1 MSSLE
6 GRDAAHRATRT
17 LGGSLRREWQD
28 VRAAWAEPATRRG
41 MLATTLILVGSFSP
55 ASLPNSNP
63 FRSVPVLGSLQYWPG
78 RGIATAVLL
87 VGVVLLLDAWL
98 RMRPSAL
105 HRPTTRATL
114 WLWSLPL
121 LAAPPL
127 LSFDA
132 YSYAAQGYMVHR
144 GFDPY
149 SFGPAVLDGVYQ
161 EQVDQYWQYTPA
173 PYGPLSLQLQH
184 LLVDLSGFN
193 AYLSAILMR
202 VPALVGV
209 VLIAVYL
216 PRLARRLGYDRE
228 GTIWL
233 AVLNP
238 LVVLHFVGGAHNDSL
253 MMGLMILGLW
263 LAVRRHLVWG
273 ALAVAAAATIK
284 QPAAAAILAVAALHA
299 RRVRGQE
306 PTNAEVGRAAVPAIG
321 VFLLGFVG
329 ITVATGLGFGWVR
342 AAGVPGMI
350 RSMLA
355 PFTAVG
361 SGLEW
366 LFNAVGWTDTAG
378 ASVPFLQKVGM
389 VVGAVA
395 SLWLIWRFKA
405 RRPVRTLGWVLLV
418 FVVTG
423 AVVHPWYLLW
433 GGLILAMTEATP
445 VRRRVVLW
453 ASAGLVLYSAFDA
466 AWFLNSVSALSV
478 TLLLALVWVVTGH
491 DKGLDRDV
499 DLARGPDHRRGVG
512 RR

>member
-1 MSSLE
+1 MSAQE
-6 GRDAAHRATRT
+6 GRDVAHQSTRSFR
-17 LGGSLRREWQD
+17 GKVRREFQD
-28 VRAAWAEPATRRG
+28 IRESWAVPATRRG
-41 MLATTLILVGSFSP
+41 MLATTLILVGSYSP

-78 RGIATAVLL
+78 RGIATAILL

-98 RMRPSAL
+98 RLRPSSL

-114 WLWSLPL
+114 WLWCLPL

-149 SFGPAVLDGVYQ
+149 TFGPAVLDGVYQ

-173 PYGPLSLQLQH
+173 PYGPLSLQIQH
-184 LLVDLSGFN
+184 VLVDLSGFN

-202 VPALVGV
+202 IPALVGV

-228 GTIWL
+228 ATIWL

-238 LVVLHFVGGAHNDSL
+238 LLVLHFVGGAHNDSL
-253 MMGLMILGLW
+253 MVGLMVFGLW

-299 RRVRGQE
+299 RRVKGEE
-306 PTNAEVGRAAVPAIG
+306 PTNREVVRAAVPAIG
-321 VFLLGFVG
+321 VFLAGFVG
-329 ITVATGLGFGWVR
+329 ISLATGLGFGWVR
-342 AAGVPGMI
+342 AAGVPGII

-355 PFTAVG
+355 PFTALG
-361 SGLEW
+361 TGLEW
-366 LFNAVGWTDTAG
+366 LFNLVGWTDTAG
-378 ASVPFLQKVGM
+378 AVVPFLQKVGM
-389 VVGAVA
+389 GVGALA

-405 RRPVRTLGWVLLV
+405 RRPVRTLGWILLV

-433 GGLILAMTEATP
+433 GGLILAMTESMP
-445 VRRRVVLW
+445 MRRRVVLW

-478 TLLLALVWVVTGH
+478 TVLLLFVWVVTGH
-491 DKGLDRDV
+491 DKGLDRDA
-499 DLARGPDHRRGVG
+499 DLARAATERRRPGSG
-512 RR
+512 